1 MKLKGRL
8 TEHGARLLW
17 KNFLPTIEK
26 FGKTCQV
33 LLGTD
38 EVHFV
43 QTSLNTDGVHV
54 TARFAT
60 ETLFDPD
67 SYRCQSKH
75 FNLIAFQVE
84 VGLLLRVLKG
94 AAATNADLVD
104 VKLTMR
110 QVAGPAG
117 EPHSKPFLS
126 FTATGASTTVVQ
138 DVPISKPYTASE
150 VQSLVGAKD
159 GGSFC
164 PAYVDVVPA
173 LGAAQAIVDR
183 LKAVDDTAM
192 LAIGRGGDAH
202 VLVQTSSVA
211 LGAQLR
217 DLPVY
222 PHTAYDPEAA
232 DRSKSVSDQLQGLLD
247 SGKAVS
253 VHIQLKQLSRV
264 LHASLFTEPAQV
276 LCGISE
282 GGGHVH
288 IMHVFRDP
296 HREDAYDD
304 NVTLTFKLPVRDG

>member
-1 MKLKGRL
+1 MKLKGKL

-17 KNFLPTIEK
+17 KNFLPIIEK

-38 EVHFV
+38 EVHFI

-54 TARFAT
+54 TARFAA
-60 ETLFDPD
+60 ETLFDVD
-67 SYRCQSKH
+67 TYRCQSKH

-94 AAATNADLVD
+94 AAATNSEMVE
-104 VKLTMR
+104 VKLTTR
-110 QVAGPAG
+110 QVPGPAG
-117 EPHSKPFLS
+117 EPQSKPFLS
-126 FTATGASTTVVQ
+126 FTAVGASTTVVQ
-138 DVPISKPYTASE
+138 DVPISKPYMASE
-150 VQSLVGAKD
+150 VQSLVVAKD
-159 GGSFC
+159 VGAFC

-173 LGAAQAIVDR
+173 LGAALAIVDR

-192 LAIGRGGDAH
+192 LAVCTSGDAH

-217 DLPVY
+217 ELPVY
-222 PHTAYDPEAA
+222 PHTAYDPAGG
-232 DRSKSVSDQLQGLLD
+232 DRSKPVSDQLQEALD
-247 SGKAVS
+247 NGKAAGVY
-253 VHIQLKQLSRV
+253 IQLKHLSRV
-264 LHASLFTEPAQV
+264 LHATMFTEPAQV
-276 LCGISE
+276 LCGIAE

-296 HREDAYDD
+296 QHDDVYDV
-304 NVTLTFKLPVRDG
+304 NVTLSFKLPVRDS